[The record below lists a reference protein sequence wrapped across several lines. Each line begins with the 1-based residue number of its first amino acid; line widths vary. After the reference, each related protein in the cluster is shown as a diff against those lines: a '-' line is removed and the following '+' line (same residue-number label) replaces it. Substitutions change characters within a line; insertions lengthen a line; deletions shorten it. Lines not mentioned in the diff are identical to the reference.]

1 MFTDQ
6 YNLHNTNTHMLSLTT
21 CFASQQGCYIVY
33 YGLSTHVLYVEGEH
47 VT

>member
-6 YNLHNTNTHMLSLTT
+6 YNVHNTNTHMLSLTT
-21 CFASQQGCYIVY
+21 CFASPQGCCIVY
-33 YGLSTHVLYVEGEH
+33 YDCLPVYCMWKGEH